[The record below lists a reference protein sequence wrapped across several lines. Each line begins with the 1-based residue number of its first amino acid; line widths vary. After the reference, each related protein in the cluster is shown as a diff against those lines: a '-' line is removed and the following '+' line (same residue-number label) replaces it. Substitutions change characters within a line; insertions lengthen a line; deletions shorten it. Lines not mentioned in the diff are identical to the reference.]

1 MDGIMK
7 LLEDILFGD
16 LGIGEI
22 FDYID
27 SYISLD
33 DYYGIEKSA
42 FEDEGYGYTC
52 TLCGHEYETTDSSL
66 TEEEAI
72 AEARAHLEDDHLWD
86 IVKHELDKYYRKST
100 EQDQLTLYAKR
111 GDR

>member
-1 MDGIMK
+1 MNGVMK
-7 LLEDILFGD
+7 LLEDILSED
-16 LGIGEI
+16 IEVGEI

-27 SYISLD
+27 SYIALD

-52 TLCGHEYETTDSSL
+52 TLCEHEYETTDSSL
-66 TEEEAI
+66 TELEAI
-72 AEARAHLEDDHLWD
+72 DEAKTHLEEDHLWD

-111 GDR
+111 GDQ